1 MKIIPFIFMISI
13 TSSVFAFEKAPSL
26 NFQSVN
32 VSQVINLVYSDA
44 LKQPYVIDPS
54 LLDDKR
60 MVSFRFDSSKGDFKQ
75 FWNNFLN
82 SLGFTLTS
90 KNGVDFVTVRK
101 EEMATPQDSDI
112 FIYTPKYRTVSYIVD
127 LTSKLFKDGS
137 FSVQRS
143 IKTNPNDP
151 VPSNAPAGSAA
162 SLINTNSEVMIFQ
175 GSASNIKFLKSVL
188 DKVDTRTNDV
198 MVNAVIYEVQLSNN
212 KDTAFSL
219 ALKAFGSSV
228 GVNIGQGSTANQ
240 TNSIGIT
247 GTNFQMAFTALAA
260 DSHFKTISTPHV
272 RVQSGSKAT
281 LQVGQDVPTLG
292 AVTYTQNGTTPV
304 QSVVYQ
310 SSGVIFDLTPTVHD
324 KIIDLNVN
332 QQVSD
337 FAQTTSGV
345 NNSPTLIKRSLSTT
359 VSLKDGELIMI
370 GGLTQQK
377 SLDSTSGLSF
387 LPNFMRGHSNSDSR
401 TELILLMQID
411 KINH

>member
-1 MKIIPFIFMISI
+1 MKIIPTILMISI
-13 TSSVFAFEKAPSL
+13 TSSALAYEKQPSF

-32 VSQVINLVYSDA
+32 VAQVINMVYA
-44 LKQPYVIDPS
+44 EGLKQPYVIDPA

-60 MVSFRFDSSKGDFKQ
+60 LVSFRFDSSKGDFKQ
-75 FWNNFLN
+75 FWTNFLN
-82 SLGFTLTS
+82 SLGFKLIT
-90 KNGVDFVTVRK
+90 KNGVDFVAVRGD
-101 EEMATPQDSDI
+101 EELPQVSDI
-112 FIYTPKYRTVSYIVD
+112 FIYTPKYRTTSYIVD

-137 FSVQRS
+137 FTVQRS
-143 IKTNPNDP
+143 IKSNPNDP

-162 SLINTNSEVMIFQ
+162 ALINTNSEVMIFQ
-175 GSASNIKFLKSVL
+175 GSASNIKLLKSVL

-198 MVNAVIYEVQLSNN
+198 IVNAVVYEVDLSNN

-219 ALKAFGSSV
+219 ALKAFGGSV
-228 GVNIGQGSTANQ
+228 GVNIGQGSTTNQ
-240 TNSIGIT
+240 TNAIGIT
-247 GTNFQMAFTALAA
+247 GANFQMAFTALAA

-292 AVTYTQNGTTPV
+292 AVIYTQNGTTPV

-377 SLDSTSGLSF
+377 TLNASSGLSF
-387 LPNFMRGHSNSDSR
+387 LPKFMRGHSNSDSR
-401 TELILLMQID
+401 TEIVLLMQID
-411 KINH
+411 KISE